1 MINPLPI
8 LKVSTWALGVAA
20 AAIVVMD
27 PTVKVAIIAAI
38 PPLVS
43 SFLWGWANHRKI
55 STVEVN
61 TNDKLSRLLDER
73 NAATTR
79 ADTLQGQKEG
89 IKGEQDRTT
98 KGT

>member
-1 MINPLPI
+1 MTII
-8 LKVSTWALGVAA
+8 HLKVATVGLSLAA
-20 AAIVVMD
+20 ATIIAME

-61 TNDKLSRLLDER
+61 TNDKLTRLLQTQQ
-73 NAATTR
+73 AASTR
-79 ADTLQGQKEG
+79 ADHAEGQIAGVKS
-89 IKGEQDRTT
+89 EQERT
-98 KGT
+98 KP